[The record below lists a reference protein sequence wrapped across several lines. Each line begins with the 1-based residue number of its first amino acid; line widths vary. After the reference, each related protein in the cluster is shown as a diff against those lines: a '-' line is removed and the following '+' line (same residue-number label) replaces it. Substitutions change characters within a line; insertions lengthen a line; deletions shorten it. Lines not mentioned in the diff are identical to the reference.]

1 MQYDNHIEV
10 TLSKNDFQFFY
21 GNNKVYCEAVLEE
34 ENNYSSSPNDDTPK
48 IILPK
53 DRKKV
58 KTMVRQIMCSMPRR

>member
-10 TLSKNDFQFFY
+10 TLSKNDFQIFY
-21 GNNKVYCEAVLEE
+21 GNNKVYCEVVLEE

-58 KTMVRQIMCSMPRR
+58 KTMVRQIMCSMPKR